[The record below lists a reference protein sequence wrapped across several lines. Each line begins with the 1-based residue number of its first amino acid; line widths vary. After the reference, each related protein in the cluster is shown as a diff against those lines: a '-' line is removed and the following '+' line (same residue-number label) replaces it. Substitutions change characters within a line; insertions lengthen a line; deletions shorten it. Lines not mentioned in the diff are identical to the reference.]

1 VNWNLRDWRREGEG
15 WKGGGQGKWGGR
27 QVSSCEGQPPVSY
40 VTVSIEPGEWRERRK
55 EADHRQQHPAAA
67 ATALVSPLVCT
78 SRSDN
83 GGEY

>member
-1 VNWNLRDWRREGEG
+1 VNWNLRDWRREGE
-15 WKGGGQGKWGGR
+15 KGRGVKASGEGGR
-27 QVSSCEGQPPVSY
+27 FQVVRDSLLSPTSQFRSNPES
-40 VTVSIEPGEWRERRK
+40 GERRRK